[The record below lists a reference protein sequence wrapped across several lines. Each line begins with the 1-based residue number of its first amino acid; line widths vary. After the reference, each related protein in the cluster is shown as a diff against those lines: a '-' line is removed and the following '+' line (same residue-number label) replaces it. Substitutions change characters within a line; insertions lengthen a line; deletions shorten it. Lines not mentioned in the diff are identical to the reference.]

1 MFGWVEDMDD
11 GVILHLPG
19 TSLKAGKNMAS
30 TFRFLLKRGEFRPR
44 DLPVK
49 SSAEEKVKFVQ
60 QLLIGG
66 YLVPKS

>member
-1 MFGWVEDMDD
+1 
-11 GVILHLPG
+11 
-19 TSLKAGKNMAS
+19 MAS